1 VASFVDRSITGAL
14 GFFKDSVYAGDY
26 AARPGLLQARDP
38 RIKTPAIL
46 FCVVLVLF
54 VKHIPVLAGLYL
66 FCLALAALSKINLG
80 FFLKRT
86 WVFIPLFS
94 LFIAVPALFKAVT
107 PGTVIGGAGFLQ
119 VTREGLCGASLFVMR
134 VATSVSFVILLALTT
149 RHDQLLKVLRI
160 FKIPQLFV
168 MTLGMCY
175 RYIYLFVEI
184 IEHTHTAIKS
194 RAGLNLHHTKGRELV
209 TWNMANLWL
218 RSYHLNNQVYNA
230 MLSRGYRGE
239 PQVLTDFRSMPMD
252 WVLLAAVLLIAAVS
266 LYATYAIV

>member
-14 GFFKDSVYAGDY
+14 AFFKDSVYAGDY

-66 FCLALAALSKINLG
+66 FCLALAALSKINIG

-107 PGTVIGGAGFLQ
+107 PGTVIGGAGVLQ

-175 RYIYLFVEI
+175 RYIYLFVEVL
-184 IEHTHTAIKS
+184 EHTHTAIKS
-194 RAGLNLHHTKGRELV
+194 RAGLHVHHARGREIV
-209 TWNMANLWL
+209 AWNMANLWL
-218 RSYHLNNQVYNA
+218 RSYHLNTQVYNA
-230 MLSRGYRGE
+230 MLARGYRGE
-239 PQVLTDFRSMPMD
+239 PQVLDEFRATPAD
-252 WVLLAAVLLIAAVS
+252 WAWLALVLAAGAAA
-266 LYATYAIV
+266 LYANSII